1 MVARCTTHS
10 PPSRRLATTGLAYHR
25 RMRVHLVDGT
35 YELFRCFYGAPRARA
50 PDGREVGAT
59 RGVLSTLLR
68 LLNDSGVTHVGVAFD
83 TVIESF
89 RNDLFAGY
97 KTGEGIDPDLWDQAP
112 LAERAARALGLTV
125 WSMVEFEA
133 DDAMAT
139 AAARFAAMPGVEQV
153 VLATPDKDLA
163 QCVRGDRVVLWDR
176 RRDLYLD
183 EGGVLAKWGVRPES
197 IPDYLALVGDDAD
210 GIPGITGWGARS
222 AAAVLSRY
230 VHIESVPGSAS
241 EWEVDVRGAARL
253 ADALRTQREDALL
266 YRQLATLR
274 EDVPIGERADD
285 LLWRGADRESLAALC
300 DEIGD
305 PGLLDRVTRWR

>member
-1 MVARCTTHS
+1 MAAWSITHS
-10 PPSRRLATTGLAYHR
+10 PPSCRHSTTGWR
-25 RMRVHLVDGT
+25 IIGGVRIHLVDGT
-35 YELFRCFYGAPRARA
+35 YELFRCFYGAPRASA

-59 RGVLSTLLR
+59 RGVLGTLLR
-68 LLNDSGVTHVGVAFD
+68 LLNEPGVTHVGVAFD

-89 RNDLFAGY
+89 RNELFPGY
-97 KTGEGIDPDLWDQAP
+97 KTGEGIDPDLWGQAP
-112 LAERAARALGLTV
+112 LAERAVRALGLTV

-139 AAARFAAMPGVEQV
+139 AAARFAGMPDVEQV

-176 RRDLYLD
+176 RRDLYFD

-222 AAAVLSRY
+222 ASAVLARY

-241 EWEVDVRGAARL
+241 EWEVGVRGAARL

-274 EDVPIGERADD
+274 EDVPMSERPDD
-285 LLWRGADRESLAALC
+285 LLWRGADRESLAGLC
-300 DEIGD
+300 AEIGD
-305 PGLLDRVTRWR
+305 PGFLDRVARWR